1 MTLGLLDLHTSGAN
15 AGGMNRCHRGLSCL
29 LMAGGILLIG
39 CDSPPPTSSAAD
51 TDTPIAPEPAR
62 PLNTLRYS
70 RPPESLA
77 EMNPHGFHDL
87 RDGTTVTMMKRD
99 PIVDSTPLGRRVME
113 LQSRNAQ
120 QLSALPRWRKLTAPE
135 LYEWFDILSNAKQED
150 WAIMRFELLSE
161 AAGMGHADAQLQLA
175 MCYLN
180 GTGITQNIYHAANW
194 AMKSAD
200 AGNARGAYMAY
211 SLFANSKGAAEWSD
225 GLARKYL
232 IEAAQLG
239 NPVAQAQLGYSLTG
253 LAPRSRALL
262 KQDVE
267 AAKKWLLIAAKHPLT
282 ERSSDIEK
290 QGKALGLF
298 YLGAMYGRGV
308 GVPKNELE
316 SLAHYYLS
324 KSVYMFKGN
333 FGYVE
338 RNIKHR
344 EANMTS
350 SARQYSQMRAQELR
364 PLYFDTPVT
373 GEAKTPN
380 QPTIGFGSGVFVTK
394 AGHILTAAHV
404 IENASKVMARVGES
418 PIEAEIVAVDYPND
432 VALLKVDAA
441 VDAAPVRPSAS
452 VALGNGV
459 FTIGFPNMLLQ
470 GTEPKFTEGTISS
483 TSGMRDDPRQFQVSV
498 QVQPGNSGGA
508 LFDENG
514 NVVGLVVA
522 RLDDEATT
530 KLTGSAPQNVNYAV
544 KSSYALPLIESL
556 KTELLAEQRPS
567 WFRRPDREQVVG
579 NAKKASVPLVVERRP
594 ERQ

>member
-51 TDTPIAPEPAR
+51 TDTLVAPEPAR
-62 PLNTLRYS
+62 SLNSIKYP
-70 RPPESLA
+70 RPPEGLA
-77 EMNPHGFHDL
+77 EMNPYGLHQL
-87 RDGTTVTMMKRD
+87 RNGTSVRLSERD
-99 PIVDSTPLGRRVME
+99 PQLDATVFGNKALS
-113 LQSRNAQ
+113 LQEEN
-120 QLSALPRWRKLTAPE
+120 
-135 LYEWFDILSNAKQED
+135 
-150 WAIMRFELLSE
+150 
-161 AAGMGHADAQLQLA
+161 
-175 MCYLN
+175 
-180 GTGITQNIYHAANW
+180 
-194 AMKSAD
+194 
-200 AGNARGAYMAY
+200 
-211 SLFANSKGAAEWSD
+211 
-225 GLARKYL
+225 
-232 IEAAQLG
+232 AAQLG
-239 NPVAQAQLGYSLTG
+239 GFPKWRKLVAAEIYKFADRYEFSAKQSDKVLRYKLLSMAARMGHSVSQACLSVCYSWGAGTSKDLKKAFYWAQQSSNGGYGRGSCILSYHYRDGTGVAKNNANARWFLTLGANRGHVQSQATLGYE
-253 LAPRSRALL
+253 LL
-262 KQDVE
+262 FGE
-267 AAKKWLLIAAKHPLT
+267 AADRSIGFKADPITSRKWLTMAASYPLT
-282 ERSSDIEK
+282 EQTTRGRRL
-290 QGKALGLF
+290 GKMDGLNGLGL
-298 YLGAMYGRGV
+298 MHDHGRGV
-308 GVPKNELE
+308 PRSETE
-316 SLAHYYLS
+316 ALAYYYLARS
-324 KSVYMFKGN
+324 IGEKDEAEHIDAN
-333 FGYVE
+333 IALRE
-338 RNIKHR
+338 RN
-344 EANMTS
+344 MSS

-364 PLYFDTPVT
+364 PLYFEAPVT
-373 GEAKTPN
+373 AQAEPAD
-380 QPTIGFGSGVFVTK
+380 QPTVGFGSGVFVTT

-404 IENASKVMARVGES
+404 IENASKVMARIGEG

-432 VALLKVDAA
+432 VALLKVDAE
-441 VDAAPVRPSAS
+441 VHAAPVRPSAS

-579 NAKKASVPLVVERRP
+579 NAKKASVPLVVELRP

>member
-1 MTLGLLDLHTSGAN
+1 
-15 AGGMNRCHRGLSCL
+15 
-29 LMAGGILLIG
+29 MAGGILLIG

-51 TDTPIAPEPAR
+51 TDSPALTAPAEPSNAIKY
-62 PLNTLRYS
+62 P

-77 EMNPHGFHDL
+77 EMNPSGFYEL
-87 RDGTTVTMMKRD
+87 RDGTSVATVRRNPM
-99 PIVDSTPLGRRVME
+99 VDSTPCGRRALE
-113 LQSRNAQ
+113 LQSKNAR
-120 QLSALPRWRKLTAPE
+120 QLSAFPQWRRLSSAE
-135 LYEWFDILSNAKQED
+135 LYAWATILNEPFNDEWSDTLKHRWYEHWIMNNATPQKSQLV
-150 WAIMRFELLSE
+150 RFELFYD
-161 AAGMGHADAQLQLA
+161 AACMGHADAQLQLA

-180 GTGITQNIYHAANW
+180 GAGITQNIYHAGNW

-211 SLFANSKGAAEWSD
+211 SLFANSKGAAEWTD

-239 NPVAQAQLGYSLTG
+239 DPVAQAQLGYNLTG

-262 KQDVE
+262 NQDVE
-267 AAKKWLLIAAKHPLT
+267 TAKKWLAIAAKHPLT

-308 GVPKNELE
+308 GVSKNELE

-324 KSVYMFKGN
+324 KSVYMFKGS
-333 FGYVE
+333 FSYVE
-338 RNIKHR
+338 RHIKHR

-364 PLYFDTPVT
+364 PLYFDDPV
-373 GEAKTPN
+373 
-380 QPTIGFGSGVFVTK
+380 PTQSGPEDKPLVGSGSGVFVTK

-404 IENASKVMARVGES
+404 IENAIKVTARVGES
-418 PIEAEIVAVDYPND
+418 PIEAKIIAVDYPND
-432 VALLKVDAA
+432 VALLKVDAE
-441 VDAAPVRPSAS
+441 VDAAPVRAS
-452 VALGNGV
+452 TGVELGNQV
-459 FTIGFPNMLLQ
+459 FTIGFPNILLQ

-483 TSGMRDDPRQFQVSV
+483 TSGMRDDPRQFQVSA
-498 QVQPGNSGGA
+498 QIQPGNSGGA

-514 NVVGLVVA
+514 NVVGLVVS
-522 RLDDEATT
+522 RLDDEATL
-530 KLTGSAPQNVNYAV
+530 KLTGSSPQNVNYAV

-556 KTELLAEQRPS
+556 KGELLAEQRPS
-567 WFRRPDREQVVG
+567 WFRRPDRQQVVAK
-579 NAKKASVPLVVERRP
+579 AKKATVPLIVELRP